1 MGSIFGA
8 LYLQGLRETILPNNN
23 YSIIIHYGNPRF
35 FLKRAVYHKKE
46 KRKKEA
52 FLFFKAQE
60 LYKPKR
66 KSKK

>member
-8 LYLQGLRETILPNNN
+8 LDLQGLRETILPNNN

-52 FLFFKAQE
+52 FLFSRLKNFIK
-60 LYKPKR
+60 L
-66 KSKK
+66 